1 MGIYLGKRRSSRLNI
16 YRWKGTLHSQPL
28 VPATGGKI
36 STTEE
41 KTYQMSSSQPYLINS
56 SSRVAYHA
64 SIPRALTKHR
74 SGGTQEKWGNKGK
87 NSQTRIL
94 LTFILILP
102 YVDERRRAGGLRFE
116 VKDHFVSYWGRTMG
130 GMRNWELGIGNRGI
144 G

>member
-1 MGIYLGKRRSSRLNI
+1 MRQFPERS
-16 YRWKGTLHSQPL
+16 Q
-28 VPATGGKI
+28 
-36 STTEE
+36 STEAGE
-41 KTYQMSSSQPYLINS
+41 RKKN
-56 SSRVAYHA
+56 
-64 SIPRALTKHR
+64 
-74 SGGTQEKWGNKGK
+74 GGTKEK